1 MKLFKLIELYA
12 SQMNKFGMIGFAAMI
27 GISIAS
33 LNRLQLDIARITPL
47 FFLAFIFAFIWLVG
61 HHVEKTIEKRAYSE
75 VDEEKMAE
83 FQKKLAERKSEDEF
97 IDI

>member
-1 MKLFKLIELYA
+1 
-12 SQMNKFGMIGFAAMI
+12 MI
-27 GISIAS
+27 GISLAS

-47 FFLAFIFAFIWLVG
+47 FFLAFIFGFIWLVG
-61 HHVEKTIEKRAYSE
+61 NQVEKLIEKKAYSE

-83 FQKKLAERKSEDEF
+83 FRKKLAERKSEDEF

>member
-27 GISIAS
+27 GISLAS

-47 FFLAFIFAFIWLVG
+47 FFLAFIFGFIWLVG
-61 HHVEKTIEKRAYSE
+61 NQVEKLIEKKAYSE
-75 VDEEKMAE
+75 VDEEKMAV
-83 FQKKLAERKSEDEF
+83 FRKKLAERKSEDEF

>member
-1 MKLFKLIELYA
+1 MKLFKLIEPYA
-12 SQMNKFGMIGFAAMI
+12 SHMNKFGMIGFVAMI

-33 LNRLQLDIARITPL
+33 LRKLQLDIARITPL
-47 FFLAFIFAFIWLVG
+47 FFLAFIFGFIWLVG
-61 HHVEKTIEKRAYSE
+61 HHIEKAVEKRAFSE

-83 FQKKLAERKSEDEF
+83 FRKKLAERKSEDEF